1 MIDKAPG
8 LSRARVVDRDARL
21 DKALIFALR
30 RDMRQLNSEE
40 TVQGSFFDSRG
51 MSITDAAAGWTQAL
65 SVLFDVRIGG
75 DVDHFQG
82 LAGGYALDQL
92 LLGRSR
98 SIAQTFDRSRYRTA
112 SDGLS
117 NYLLQF
123 YIEGACGQRHATS
136 DAWTRPGDLLIIDL
150 AQPLATAASAFENL
164 NLFVPRRL
172 LAPLLTAPDALHLTV
187 LRREEPLVALL
198 LGHLRML
205 MELAP
210 SLTRGQAA
218 KLVGPTVELAAAA
231 INGQIDET
239 WASSVNQSLLEQ
251 ICHGIEAQL
260 TDRSL
265 TAEAVAGRFGISER
279 KLYYLFKDLGG
290 FSGYVRQRR
299 LHAVRAR
306 LAEPRA
312 QGETI
317 ASISEAYGFTHR
329 SSFVSA
335 FRSLYGMTPRE
346 FRSLAA
352 ARAPL
357 VDAGLPSDW
366 RRWIAELR

>member
-1 MIDKAPG
+1 MSQQNP
-8 LSRARVVDRDARL
+8 
-21 DKALIFALR
+21 
-30 RDMRQLNSEE
+30 EE
-40 TVQGSFFDSRG
+40 KVQGSFFDSRG
-51 MSITDAAAGWTQAL
+51 MSIREATVRWAQAL
-65 SVLFDVRIGG
+65 SVMFDVRIGG

-82 LAGGYALDQL
+82 QAGGYALDQL

-98 SIAQTFDRSRYRTA
+98 STAQAFDRSRYRTA
-112 SDGLS
+112 RDGLS

-123 YIEGACGQRHATS
+123 YVEGACGQRDSAS

-150 AQPLATAASAFENL
+150 AQPLATAASDFENL
-164 NLFVPRRL
+164 NLFIPRRL
-172 LAPLLTAPDALHLTV
+172 LAPLLTAPDTLHLTV

-205 MELAP
+205 IELAP

-218 KLVGPTVELAAAA
+218 SLVRPTVELAAAT
-231 INGQIDET
+231 INGQIDD
-239 WASSVNQSLLEQ
+239 ASATSANQCLLEQ
-251 ICHGIEAQL
+251 ICHCLQTQL

-265 TAEAVAGRFGISER
+265 TAEAVASRFGISER
-279 KLYYLFKDLGG
+279 KLYYLFKELGG

-306 LAEPRA
+306 LAEPEARC
-312 QGETI
+312 ETI
-317 ASISEAYGFTHR
+317 ASISEAHGFTHR

-335 FRSLYGMTPRE
+335 FRGLYGMTPRE

-352 ARAPL
+352 TRAPML
-357 VDAGLPSDW
+357 DAGSPADW